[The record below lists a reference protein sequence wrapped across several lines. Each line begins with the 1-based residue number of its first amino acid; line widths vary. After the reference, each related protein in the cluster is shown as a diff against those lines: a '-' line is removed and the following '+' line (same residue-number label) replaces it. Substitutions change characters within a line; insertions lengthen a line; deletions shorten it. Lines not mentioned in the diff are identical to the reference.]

1 MIDTIKIY
9 TEIDKNTYDIIKSL
23 AIVKNSVDNSKN
35 LLLYEII
42 NDHLEG
48 SYDSRL
54 SVRVGCG
61 SKYHFVDKGYYI
73 EIEGSYHKI
82 VKGYNSHNGYCD
94 LHFISKSLIEMVE
107 LSYNINLPNFECWY
121 LQRCDIAICYDL
133 KNQENVKSYINSLSR
148 CQYPRRNAKFY
159 YDESLYLSGTTT
171 TLKIYNKMLEFKK
184 HDIKKFN
191 SIEFDLKNYL
201 EIIKG
206 YIRFECEIKK
216 KMLIKLFSG
225 EQKKHIKII
234 DINYEVL
241 KEVWC
246 DEFMK
251 LLKFIKNDLEIVRG
265 REEVK
270 ERLLKLYKFSKA
282 NRLYNFY
289 CAIQLNGLIDTKENT
304 SSSVYYRNIKE
315 LKEAKVD
322 FSQCYKIE
330 EHEIFSFNPFEF
342 EEVA

>member
-9 TEIDKNTYDIIKSL
+9 TEIDKNIYDKIKSL
-23 AIVKNSVDNSKN
+23 SIVKNSIDNSKKV
-35 LLLYEII
+35 LLYEII

-61 SKYHFVDKGYYI
+61 SKYHFTGQGYYI

-82 VKGYNSHNGYCD
+82 VRGYNSHNGYYD
-94 LHFISKSLIEMVE
+94 LEFVCKSLIQMVE
-107 LSYNINLPNFECWY
+107 LSYNIKLPKLEKWY

-133 KNQENVKSYINSLSR
+133 ENQENVRNYINSLSR

-171 TLKIYNKMLEFKK
+171 TLKIYNKMLEFRK

-191 SIEFDLKNYL
+191 SSEFNLEKYL
-201 EIIKG
+201 DFIKG
-206 YIRFECEIKK
+206 FIRFECEIKK
-216 KMLIKLFSG
+216 KMLRNLFGNVS
-225 EQKKHIKII
+225 HIKII
-234 DINYEVL
+234 NVNYENL

-246 DEFMK
+246 NEFMK
-251 LLKFIKNDLEIVRG
+251 LLKLVKNDLKIVRC

-270 ERLLKLYKFSKA
+270 ERLNILYKPSKA

-289 CAIQLNGLIDTKENT
+289 CAIQLNGLIDIKENM
-304 SSSVYYRNIKE
+304 SSSTYYRNVE
-315 LKEAKVD
+315 DLKNAKVD

-330 EHEIFSFNPFEF
+330 KCELFYFNPFEF
-342 EEVA
+342 KEVA

>member
-9 TEIDKNTYDIIKSL
+9 CEINKETHDKIKSL
-23 AIVKNSVDNSKN
+23 SIVKNSVDNSKN
-35 LLLYEII
+35 VLLYEII
-42 NDHLEG
+42 NDHLQG

-61 SKYHFVDKGYYI
+61 SKYHFVDKGFYI

-82 VKGYNSHNGYCD
+82 IKGYNSHDGYCD
-94 LHFISKSLIEMVE
+94 LEFIVQNLIQMVE
-107 LSYNINLPNFECWY
+107 LSYNVDLPIIDDWY
-121 LQRCDIAICYDL
+121 LQRCDIAICYNL
-133 KNQENVKSYINSLSR
+133 ENQDNVKSYINSLSR

-191 SIEFDLKNYL
+191 SSEFNLENYL
-201 EIIKG
+201 DYIKG
-206 YIRFECEIKK
+206 FIRFECEVKK
-216 KMLIKLFSG
+216 KMLTKMYN
-225 EQKKHIKII
+225 KKHIKIL
-234 DINYEVL
+234 DLNYEKL

-251 LLKFIKNDLEIVRG
+251 LLKFIKNDLKIVRG

-270 ERLLKLYKFSKA
+270 ERLNKLYKPSKS

-289 CAIQLNGLIDTKENT
+289 CAIQLNGLIDTKENM
-304 SSSVYYRNIKE
+304 SKSVYYRNIKE
-315 LKEAKVD
+315 LEEAKVD
-322 FSQCYKIE
+322 FSQSYIIE
-330 EHEIFSFNPFEF
+330 EKEIFYFNPFELK
-342 EEVA
+342 EVA